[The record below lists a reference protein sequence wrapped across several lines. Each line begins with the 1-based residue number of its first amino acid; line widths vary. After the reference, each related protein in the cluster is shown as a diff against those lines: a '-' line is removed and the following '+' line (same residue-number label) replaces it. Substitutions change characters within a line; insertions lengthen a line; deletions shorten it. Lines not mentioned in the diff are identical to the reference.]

1 MKKSK
6 LIPSLM
12 NRPLKKNKI
21 FIRFF
26 ISYILI
32 LIIPLTLFPIIFEHS
47 YKIIEAKEEE
57 MRSLLNKEC
66 SQNMNVAI
74 KKIDDTVLTLEKN
87 TCLST
92 LLYMNEQ
99 PDYGSKDVI
108 YLYKAKT
115 EMNSLISFAN
125 FNYNFALYI
134 DKPDLVYNGSSI
146 SYGQE
151 RYYNQCISYSGFT
164 FNEFEEKVLKQYHNR
179 DAIGNNELV
188 NKLEFTKESR
198 YTKKKGILYIL
209 SLPYLNGSNQ
219 NHLATMVVLIG
230 DDVLD
235 TLDYVPVGDY
245 GCAFIE
251 DENQNIL
258 YGSYGDKFNSSVKD
272 LTFNGS
278 NGSYYKKINGQL
290 SLITYTKSSYNNWC
304 YVSIS
309 PIEEIMANISSLK
322 NFFYSIIAIIFILGL
337 FMCFLFSRQNST
349 PLADVLYTLQESDG
363 AEITSFTALGKQIH
377 HMITNNHELSTAI
390 TDQKNKMIRAFY
402 ERLFNGSFYDEEEII
417 ANAKYLELDLTAKM
431 FTFIL
436 LSFGS
441 AESNLE
447 EDTFS
452 NKNIVH
458 LFAEHLALPQM
469 HFQTYTHVI
478 SIDRLGVLVFFPSD
492 VEKENRNLLQDEF
505 HPKLLEMSEKFAEE
519 IRCSCGNLYIRAS
532 DISLSYNE
540 ATMMM
545 DHMIN
550 QTPNNNVNFYGD
562 LEETTYYFY
571 PSAIETKL
579 KSLVSIGDL
588 EGTTQLLDYIFSEN
602 LDKRNL
608 SFRTIRSLF
617 MDMQTGIIRL
627 LQEFKIN
634 LHIHDLFK
642 INSNSINIENE
653 CNRIRD
659 AYRQIIYVYQNKPT
673 DNRQFEEMLL
683 YINENLSNNMLCVSM
698 IAQEFHMSES
708 CFSQN
713 FKKHVNQPFSKY
725 LETQRINRAWEL
737 IKQTNQTI
745 EEISEKVGY
754 SSALSFRRAFKKVV
768 GMPPSVYR

>member
-1 MKKSK
+1 MRKYK
-6 LIPSLM
+6 LFSSIM

-32 LIIPLTLFPIIFEHS
+32 LFIPLTLTPIIFEHS
-47 YKIIEAKEEE
+47 YKIIEEKEKE

-66 SQNMNVAI
+66 SENMDIAI
-74 KKIDDTVLTLEKN
+74 KKIDDTILTLEKN
-87 TCLST
+87 TSLSK
-92 LLYMNEQ
+92 LLYMDEQ

-108 YLYKAKT
+108 YLYEAKT
-115 EMNSLISFAN
+115 EMNSLITFAN
-125 FNYNFALYI
+125 FDYDFSLLIN
-134 DKPDLVYNGSSI
+134 KPDLVYNGSSI
-146 SYGQE
+146 SYGLE
-151 RYYNQCISYSGFT
+151 RYYNQCISYTGLSFQ
-164 FNEFEEKVLKQYHNR
+164 EFKAEVLDQYHDR
-179 DAIGNNELV
+179 DVIGNIQMV
-188 NKLEFTKESR
+188 NKMESTKESTYLR
-198 YTKKKGILYIL
+198 KNGILYL
-209 SLPYLNGSNQ
+209 VSLPFLRGSSQ
-219 NHLATMVVLIG
+219 NHLATMVVLIS

-251 DENQNIL
+251 DENQNII
-258 YGSYGDKFNSSVKD
+258 YGTYGDDFKFPEEELS
-272 LTFNGS
+272 FNAS
-278 NGSYYKKINGQL
+278 KGSYYQKINGQL
-290 SLITYTKSSYNNWC
+290 SLITYTKSSYNKWC

-322 NFFYSIIAIIFILGL
+322 DLFYLIMAMIFIVGL
-337 FMCFLFSRQNST
+337 IMCFLFSRQNST
-349 PLADVLYTLQESDG
+349 PLAEVLYALQDKDG
-363 AEITSFTALGKQIH
+363 AEITSFSALGKQIH
-377 HMITNNHELSTAI
+377 HMITNNEELSTAI
-390 TDQKNKMIRAFY
+390 TEQKNKMIRAFY
-402 ERLFNGSFYDEEEII
+402 DRIFSGSFYDEEEII
-417 ANAKYLELDLTAKM
+417 ANAKYLELDLKANM
-431 FTFIL
+431 FAFIL

-441 AESNLE
+441 AESKLE

-452 NKNIVH
+452 DKNIVH

-492 VEKENRNLLQDEF
+492 IEQENRDLLQAEF
-505 HPKLLEMSEKFAEE
+505 HPKLLDMSEKFSEE
-519 IRCSCGNLYIRAS
+519 IRCSCGNLYTQAS

-540 ATMMM
+540 AIMMM

-550 QTPNNNVNFYGD
+550 QTPNNIVNFYGN

-579 KSLVSIGDL
+579 KSLVSIGDP
-588 EGTTQLLDYIFSEN
+588 EGVIQLLNYIFSEN
-602 LDKRNL
+602 LDKRSL

-634 LHIHDLFK
+634 IHIHDLFK
-642 INSNSINIENE
+642 INSNNINIENE

-659 AYRQIIYVYQNKPT
+659 AYLQIISAYQNKPT
-673 DNRQFEEMLL
+673 DNKLFEEMLR
-683 YINENLSNNMLCVSM
+683 YIDNNFSNDMLCVSM

-708 CFSQN
+708 CFSQY
-713 FKKHVNQPFSKY
+713 FKKYVNQTFSKY
-725 LETQRINRAWEL
+725 LETLRINKAWEL
-737 IKQTNQTI
+737 IKQTNDTI

-768 GMPPSVYR
+768 GMPPSGYR

>member
-6 LIPSLM
+6 LIPSIM
-12 NRPLKKNKI
+12 KKPLKKNKI

-32 LIIPLTLFPIIFEHS
+32 LFIPLTLFPIIFEHS
-47 YKIIEAKEEE
+47 YKIIEEKELE

-66 SQNMNVAI
+66 SENMDTAI
-74 KKIDDTVLTLEKN
+74 KKIDDTILTLEKN
-87 TCLST
+87 TCLSK
-92 LLYMNEQ
+92 LLYMDEQ
-99 PDYGSKDVI
+99 PGYGSKNVI

-125 FNYNFALYI
+125 FNYDFALYI

-151 RYYNQCISYSGFT
+151 RYYNQSVSYTDLSFSK
-164 FNEFEEKVLKQYHNR
+164 FKKEVLEQYHNR
-179 DAIGNNELV
+179 DAIGNIEMV
-188 NKLEFTKESR
+188 DKKESTKESGFL
-198 YTKKKGILYIL
+198 KKKGILYTV
-209 SLPYLNGSNQ
+209 SLPFLSGSNQ
-219 NHLATMVVLIG
+219 NHLATMVVLISN
-230 DDVLD
+230 DVLD

-251 DENQNIL
+251 DENQNII
-258 YGSYGDKFNSSVKD
+258 YGIYGDNFTLPAKD
-272 LTFNGS
+272 LKFSGLK
-278 NGSYYKKINGQL
+278 GSYYKKINGQL

-322 NFFYSIIAIIFILGL
+322 NFFYCIMTIIFVVGL
-337 FMCFLFSRQNST
+337 FLCFLFSRRNST
-349 PLADVLYTLQESDG
+349 PLSEVLYTLQEKDG
-363 AEITSFTALGKQIH
+363 AEITSFSALGKQIH
-377 HMITNNHELSTAI
+377 HMIINNEELSTAI
-390 TDQKNKMIRAFY
+390 TEQKNKMIRAFY
-402 ERLFNGSFYDEEEII
+402 DRLFSGSFYDEEEII
-417 ANAKYLELDLTAKM
+417 ANAKYLELDLNANM
-431 FTFIL
+431 FAFIL

-447 EDTFS
+447 EATFS
-452 NKNIVH
+452 DKNIVH
-458 LFAEHLALPQM
+458 FFAEHLALPQM

-478 SIDRLGVLVFFPSD
+478 SIDRLGVLVFFPSAD
-492 VEKENRNLLQDEF
+492 EQENRNLLKAEF
-505 HPKLLEMSEKFAEE
+505 HPKLLDMSEKFAEE
-519 IRCSCGNLYIRAS
+519 IRCSCGNLYIHSS
-532 DISLSYNE
+532 DISLSYHE
-540 ATMMM
+540 AVMTM

-550 QTPNNNVNFYGD
+550 QTPNNMVNFYD
-562 LEETTYYFY
+562 NLEETSYYFY

-579 KSLVSIGDL
+579 KSLVSIGDS
-588 EGTTQLLDYIFSEN
+588 EGVKQLLDYIFSEN
-602 LDKRNL
+602 LDKRSL

-634 LHIHDLFK
+634 IHIHDLFK
-642 INSNSINIENE
+642 INANNINIENE
-653 CNRIRD
+653 CTRIRD
-659 AYRQIIYVYQNKPT
+659 AYNQIISVYRNKPT
-673 DNRQFEEMLL
+673 DDRLFEEMLR
-683 YINENLSNNMLCVSM
+683 YIDKNFSNNMLCVSM

-708 CFSQN
+708 CFSQY
-713 FKKHVNQPFSKY
+713 FKKYVNQPFSKY
-725 LETQRINRAWEL
+725 LETLRINKAWEL
-737 IKQTNQTI
+737 IKQTDDTI

-768 GMPPSVYR
+768 GMPPSAYR